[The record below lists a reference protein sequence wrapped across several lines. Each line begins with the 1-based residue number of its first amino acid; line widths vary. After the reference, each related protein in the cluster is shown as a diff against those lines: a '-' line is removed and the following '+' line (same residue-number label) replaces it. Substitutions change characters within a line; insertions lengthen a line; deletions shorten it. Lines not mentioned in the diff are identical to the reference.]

1 MQNHHLPKTTF
12 CHPEIGSSLPLRSC
26 VRFLFLEAVEPLTFF
41 GDHLLRIL
49 SEVSSFFLEIALFR
63 LVEATK
69 QPSRVTGMLGRAQRG
84 HERNIKEFPPRS
96 CTRICQLELW
106 FG

>member
-1 MQNHHLPKTTF
+1 MN
-12 CHPEIGSSLPLRSC
+12 
-26 VRFLFLEAVEPLTFF
+26 FLFLEAVGPLTFF
-41 GDHLLRIL
+41 GDHLVRIL

-63 LVEATK
+63 LVGATK

-84 HERNIKEFPPRS
+84 HERKKEFPPKS